1 MPASFETQYLRI
13 LAKLVAKMR
22 KAQSDGKVETNRT
35 SVKTVS
41 LLGQTLSARVGWD
54 HLPILTTK
62 YVYLKGVIVE
72 LVWFLSGSSNI
83 RFLLE
88 NKVDIWTENAF
99 DFNKGKDG
107 FPSID
112 ISEYRGLLLEDLDF
126 CQKYGN
132 LGGVYGVMWRDFE
145 GVDQIERAARILKT
159 KPESRQN
166 LVLAWNP
173 AEIENREG
181 VRNVALPPCHFS
193 FQFHVRDGKLS
204 ITMYQRS
211 ADWFLGVPF
220 NITSYALLLLYFAK
234 LTGYEPGFLYMQF
247 GDAHLYE
254 NHLDQAEIQLSRAKS
269 KLKPPSVRI
278 SDEVR
283 YRSVGDL
290 RIADVEVVNYS
301 HLGALKA
308 PMAV

>member
-1 MPASFETQYLRI
+1 MATSFETQYLRI

-22 KAQSDGKVETNRT
+22 KSQSLGNVETNRT
-35 SVKTVS
+35 SVRSVS
-41 LLGQTLSARVGWD
+41 LLGQTLSAKVSWD
-54 HLPILTTK
+54 HLPVLTTK

-88 NKVDIWTENAF
+88 NNVDIWTENAF
-99 DFNKGKDG
+99 DFNKAKAG
-107 FPSID
+107 FPD
-112 ISEYRGLLLEDLDF
+112 VGLDEYRRLLKADLDF
-126 CQKYGN
+126 SMKYGN

-145 GVDQIERAARILKT
+145 GVDQLERAVRYLKT

-166 LVLAWNP
+166 LVMAWNP
-173 AEIENREG
+173 AAIENREG
-181 VRNVALPPCHFS
+181 ERTVALPPCHFS
-193 FQFHVRDGKLS
+193 YQFHVKDGVLS

-220 NITSYALLLLYFAK
+220 NITSYALLLLYIAM
-234 LTGYEPGFLYMQF
+234 LTGYEPGFLYIHF

-254 NHLDQAEIQLSRAKS
+254 NHLDQAEIQLSRAK
-269 KLKPPSVRI
+269 LRPQTPSVRI
-278 SDEVR
+278 SDDVLT
-283 YRSVGDL
+283 RSVGDL
-290 RIADVEVVNYS
+290 RISDIEIVNYS